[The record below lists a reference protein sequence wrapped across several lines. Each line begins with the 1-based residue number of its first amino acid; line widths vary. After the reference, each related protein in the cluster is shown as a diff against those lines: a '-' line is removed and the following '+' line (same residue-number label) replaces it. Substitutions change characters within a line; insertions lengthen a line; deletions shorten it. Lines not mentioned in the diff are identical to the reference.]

1 MKQVL
6 AAFALA
12 LALACLLVGC
22 GSDGVFII
30 SFNSGII
37 AGDPSCRTDGGQFN
51 LRDQEGLVLLVILTS
66 NTHIVVGG
74 TPGTC
79 RDLNPNAPV
88 KVGGPRDG
96 DRIRAQSV
104 QVL

>member
-6 AAFALA
+6 VA

-22 GSDGVFII
+22 GSDGAFII
-30 SFNSGII
+30 AFNSGII

-51 LRDQEGLVLLVILTS
+51 MRDQGGLVLLVIITS
-66 NTHIVVGG
+66 NTKIVVGDIQ
-74 TPGTC
+74 GTC
-79 RDLNPNAPV
+79 KDLNPNVAV

-96 DRIRAQSV
+96 DRIKAQSV